1 MFKIFKK
8 ICAMITITSIIL
20 SAIGTGLYF
29 FFRNNNKQLTLKGIN
44 EENIMFFELNNN
56 DISYNILNPTNNNT
70 GYLLTRF
77 FKLDSDFILTQTLL
91 DNNYLKIS
99 KWDNLNLNLQNND
112 ISIIE
117 NNNVLNIDIDNIMLD
132 IEFSNNIP
140 TKINNYTIVNYN
152 FNNNLNDPVIY
163 LLKNIINPNLTE
175 LSQNQDEV
183 NILLPPTDIDPKC
196 LLSLSYKAMTS
207 GNNLV
212 AFGNCNGYS
221 SIGIP
226 GTNFENPK
234 DIIAD
239 IKGAL
244 DDNYK
249 TGFNNLKNFDKKKY
263 DFCAGYSLGGAIAK
277 YMSLNNYC
285 KNIIT
290 FGTPLTQEYN
300 YSVPIIQ
307 YINSIDDED
316 GCCKRDW
323 LGFCKEN
330 GMFLVDPVTLIL
342 KGKHENMKYIGNRK
356 NNKCIG
362 NFAYTVWKQK
372 FNLHLISTYE
382 NNLNF

>member
-1 MFKIFKK
+1 M
-8 ICAMITITSIIL
+8 
-20 SAIGTGLYF
+20 
-29 FFRNNNKQLTLKGIN
+29 
-44 EENIMFFELNNN
+44 
-56 DISYNILNPTNNNT
+56 
-70 GYLLTRF
+70 
-77 FKLDSDFILTQTLL
+77 L

-132 IEFSNNIP
+132 IEFSNDIP

-263 DFCAGYSLGGAIAK
+263 DFCTGYSLGGAIAK

-290 FGTPLTQEYN
+290 FGTPLTHEYN
-300 YSVPIIQ
+300 YSIPIIQ

-323 LGFCKEN
+323 LGICKEK
-330 GMFLVDPVTLIL
+330 GMFLLDPVTLIL
-342 KGKHENMKYIGNRK
+342 FGNHENKRYIGNRK

-382 NNLNF
+382 NNLS